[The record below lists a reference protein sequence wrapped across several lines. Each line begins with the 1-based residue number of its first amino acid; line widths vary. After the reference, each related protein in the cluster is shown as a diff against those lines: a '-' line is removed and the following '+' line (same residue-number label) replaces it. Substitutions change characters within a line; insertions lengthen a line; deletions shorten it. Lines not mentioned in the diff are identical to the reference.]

1 MKTFHQQKSL
11 SVVSDAIDKL
21 FFVKNQK
28 TWTLFL
34 QSSEKQDVLQADVL
48 LSVNRSPL
56 ANDLTNTRL
65 YTDVCSIIEQ
75 GRKEAYASVKHKM
88 IETYWN
94 IGRRIVEEE
103 QKGEARAEYGVQIIT
118 QLSEQLIHQYG
129 KEFSKRNLAYFRQFY
144 LTISDIRILQS
155 RLQNLTWTHI
165 TKVLRVEDSTAI
177 RWYLEMASKEMWSVR
192 TLDRNIS
199 TQYFERHFVQP
210 SLPMTETEPHQFE
223 LLRSPVVAEFL
234 GFKQDDSYSE
244 EELDSAIITHL
255 QEFMMEMGRGFAF
268 MGRQQLVRTDTQDY
282 FIDLVFYNVVL
293 KCYVLID
300 LKLGAITHQDVG
312 QMDMY
317 VRMYDELKHTEG
329 DNQPSAS
336 CFVQRRA
343 RILHVIPSSK
353 IMTISLQQNTRL
365 ICRQKNSFAR
375 R

>member
-21 FFVKNQK
+21 FFMKNQK

-103 QKGEARAEYGVQIIT
+103 QKGEARAEYGVQIIA
-118 QLSEQLIHQYG
+118 QLSEQLTHQYG

-165 TKVLRVEDSTAI
+165 TKVLRVEDSIAI
-177 RWYLEMASKEMWSVR
+177 RWYLEMASKDMW
-192 TLDRNIS
+192 D
-199 TQYFERHFVQP
+199 
-210 SLPMTETEPHQFE
+210 
-223 LLRSPVVAEFL
+223 
-234 GFKQDDSYSE
+234 KQ
-244 EELDSAIITHL
+244 IIT
-255 QEFMMEMGRGFAF
+255 
-268 MGRQQLVRTDTQDY
+268 
-282 FIDLVFYNVVL
+282 
-293 KCYVLID
+293 
-300 LKLGAITHQDVG
+300 KLPP
-312 QMDMY
+312 
-317 VRMYDELKHTEG
+317 L
-329 DNQPSAS
+329 
-336 CFVQRRA
+336 
-343 RILHVIPSSK
+343 
-353 IMTISLQQNTRL
+353 
-365 ICRQKNSFAR
+365 
-375 R
+375 